1 MNQLDEE
8 KEIISKYLENKL
20 ILAEIELLLKIE
32 KKSNCP
38 YTNYV
43 IALVYKKL
51 YENTN
56 NIKYLSIYFSRL
68 FKSTYYGNSDARFRL
83 GTVYLKGGIV
93 EINNKVA
100 YGFLKEAS
108 FEGQHEASFE
118 CGLINFRLSGEEG
131 FSLDLAYDFWFRGA
145 FENNPQCIGVLKCN
159 FNERLYL
166 KYLENIQ
173 QYQRTDTFLRL
184 ATLYKHGI
192 FVKKNN
198 GEVINYLFK
207 GLEKENLDCLP
218 YLEEHFREN
227 SKEITIYKRSVDSGF
242 ERFQKRWEL
251 IKEYKLDKVKLNTTT

>member
-1 MNQLDEE
+1 M
-8 KEIISKYLENKL
+8 
-20 ILAEIELLLKIE
+20 
-32 KKSNCP
+32 
-38 YTNYV
+38 
-43 IALVYKKL
+43 
-51 YENTN
+51 
-56 NIKYLSIYFSRL
+56 
-68 FKSTYYGNSDARFRL
+68 
-83 GTVYLKGGIV
+83 
-93 EINNKVA
+93 
-100 YGFLKEAS
+100 
-108 FEGQHEASFE
+108 
-118 CGLINFRLSGEEG
+118 SGEEG

-145 FENNPQCIGVLKCN
+145 FENNTQCIGVLKCN

-207 GLEKENLDCLP
+207 GLEKENLDCLS

-251 IKEYKLDKVKLNTTT
+251 IKEYKLDKMKLNTTT